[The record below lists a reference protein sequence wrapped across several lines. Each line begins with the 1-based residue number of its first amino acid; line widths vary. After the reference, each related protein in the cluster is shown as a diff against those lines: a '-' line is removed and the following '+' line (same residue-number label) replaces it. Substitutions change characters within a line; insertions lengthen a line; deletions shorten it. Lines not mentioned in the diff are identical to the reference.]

1 MLRTIGA
8 SSVALRRGASS
19 AAAQCGG
26 AGPASTIPALPISP
40 LSPCHSR
47 AALALVALSRSLASL
62 NSSPVAP
69 QIPLPQ
75 QPQNSSPTLT
85 PASQQQQSQFVQ
97 QRRSLHSPAS
107 LLSASVFRLPLS
119 ALYSAS
125 RAPFSSSADSSAD
138 PTEQRSPPTE
148 RVVRLADEI
157 VGLTLLEVSDLTAL
171 IRKKL
176 GMEDAPMGGMPMGM
190 MMMPGGGMPGGGGGG
205 EAAPAAAKEEKT
217 AFDVKLEGFDAAA
230 KLKVIKEVRSIA
242 GLGLKEAKE
251 FVEKAPV
258 VVKAGVSKEDAAAIA
273 EKLKAVGATVA
284 IEGGDKGSK
293 ERCYAEWVGEGM
305 RGGDEW
311 LGEVSDGMEQSMG
324 GGHRTELVHCKESC
338 CGMAEFEVA

>member
-8 SSVALRRGASS
+8 SSAALRRGASS

-26 AGPASTIPALPISP
+26 AGPASTIPSLPISP
-40 LSPCHSR
+40 SSPCHSPV
-47 AALALVALSRSLASL
+47 ALALVGLSRTLASL
-62 NSSPVAP
+62 HSPPVGP

-75 QPQNSSPTLT
+75 LPQNTSPSLT
-85 PASQQQQSQFVQ
+85 PASQQQQQQSQFVQ
-97 QRRSLHSPAS
+97 QRRSLHSPSS
-107 LLSASVFRLPLS
+107 LLSASAFRLPLS
-119 ALYSAS
+119 PLHSAS

-190 MMMPGGGMPGGGGGG
+190 MMMPGGAMPGGGGGG

-284 IEGGDKGSK
+284 IEAGGRAGEADGAV
-293 ERCYAEWVGEGM
+293 AE
-305 RGGDEW
+305 
-311 LGEVSDGMEQSMG
+311 
-324 GGHRTELVHCKESC
+324 
-338 CGMAEFEVA
+338 